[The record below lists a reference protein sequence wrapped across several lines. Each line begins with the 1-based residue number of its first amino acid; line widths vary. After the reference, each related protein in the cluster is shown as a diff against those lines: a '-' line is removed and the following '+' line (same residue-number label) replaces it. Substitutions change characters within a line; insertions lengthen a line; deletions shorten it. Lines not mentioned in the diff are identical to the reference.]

1 MSNVGSGRYNADA
14 PPRLVDYA
22 KDVKA
27 KIDANYNKN
36 FDGQPIREREL
47 PVLPPYVK
55 RDAFHTAIKELR
67 KAIGDE
73 NVELND
79 KVHTSHSLVNLE
91 GG

>member
-1 MSNVGSGRYNADA
+1 MANIGSGRYNADA

-27 KIDANYNKN
+27 KIDANFTKS
-36 FDGQPIREREL
+36 FDAQPIREKEL

-55 RDAFHTAIKELR
+55 RDVFDTAIKELR

-79 KVHTSHSLVNLE
+79 KVSL
-91 GG
+91 

>member
-55 RDAFHTAIKELR
+55 RDVFTTAIKELR
-67 KAIGDE
+67 KAIGEE

-79 KVHTSHSLVNLE
+79 KVFASSD
-91 GG
+91 

>member
-14 PPRLVDYA
+14 PPRLMDYA

-55 RDAFHTAIKELR
+55 RDVFTTAIKELR
-67 KAIGDE
+67 KAIGEE

-79 KVHTSHSLVNLE
+79 KVFPSSD
-91 GG
+91 